1 MARLNGRKMKKY
13 GEELF
18 VCLAKEIQGL
28 LRVVLLQQQQ
38 QRVRRRTIMIRGTS
52 KIYGGNFTINSHS
65 ACYILDS
72 L

>member
-13 GEELF
+13 GEELV

-28 LRVVLLQQQQ
+28 LRVVLQQQ